1 MKAKKLLL
9 VSLLLFS
16 WNGFAQ
22 IWDKIEA
29 KDGFHYITY
38 NLEYINLP
46 ILGTYLFQGKEPLV
60 ELSKYGVGFYQL
72 HEQLKR
78 PVIWGIECDERG
90 ALLYKKGFDNTKYL
104 LWYQYT
110 TKTEEDTEED
120 MAWKMVEL
128 TIHFNTKKM
137 FIQGERS
144 KDYTE

>member
-46 ILGTYLFQGKEPLV
+46 VLGTYLFQGKEPIV

-78 PVIWGIECDERG
+78 PVNWGIECDERG

-110 TKTEEDTEED
+110 TKTAEDTEED

-144 KDYTE
+144 KEYTE

>member
-9 VSLLLFS
+9 VSLLLLS
-16 WNGFAQ
+16 MNGLAQ

-46 ILGTYLFQGKEPLV
+46 VLGTYLFQGKEPLV

-78 PVIWGIECDERG
+78 PVNWGIECDERG

-144 KDYTE
+144 KEYTE

>member
-46 ILGTYLFQGKEPLV
+46 VLGTYLFQGKEPLV

-78 PVIWGIECDERG
+78 PVNWGIECDERG

-144 KDYTE
+144 KEYTE

>member
-29 KDGFHYITY
+29 KDGFHYITF

-144 KDYTE
+144 KEYTE

>member
-144 KDYTE
+144 KEYTE